1 MLISE
6 QSFPH
11 LQAAHDARLEQ
22 ELERRRVAR
31 ERVEEAAMAGGTTG
45 SPTRRRHAWWRR
57 SGERMPRGQAVIQE
71 TTLGAALPQ

>member
-1 MLISE
+1 MLITE

-31 ERVEEAAMAGGTTG
+31 ERVEEAAMAGATTG
-45 SPTRRRHAWWRR
+45 SPTRRRHAWWQR
-57 SGERMPRGQAVIQE
+57 SGERMPRGHAVTHE